1 MLRIGEEDILIIGQR
16 RMEKIIA
23 IKYKGGRPK
32 KAIKKDQLLAIK
44 CTLLERKIIEAKAR
58 EVELTVSEY
67 LRQNGLNG
75 KIDRPKKVIPKE
87 VLQLTG
93 TLNHLA
99 ANLNQIAKKR
109 NGFDELN
116 ALDRALLEVQSR
128 DLKNIAVT
136 IKNYLQ

>member
-1 MLRIGEEDILIIGQR
+1 
-16 RMEKIIA
+16 MEKNTS

-32 KAIKKDQLLAIK
+32 KAIKKDQLLAMK
-44 CTLLERKIIEAKAR
+44 CTLPERKIIEATAKETR
-58 EVELTVSEY
+58 LTVSEY

-75 KIDRPKKVIPKE
+75 KIDSIKKVIPGE
-87 VLQLTG
+87 VLQFNG

-116 ALDRALLEVQSR
+116 AMERALLELQSR
-128 DLKNIAVT
+128 ELKNLVIT